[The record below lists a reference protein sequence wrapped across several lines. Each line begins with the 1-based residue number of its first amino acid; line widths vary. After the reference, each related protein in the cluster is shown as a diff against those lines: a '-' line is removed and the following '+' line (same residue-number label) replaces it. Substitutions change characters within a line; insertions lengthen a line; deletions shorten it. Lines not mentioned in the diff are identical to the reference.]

1 MPSLFLRL
9 LAPPPTFTPNPS
21 PYLDPNG
28 KKYSFNSL
36 SYSSRMKTMLNARM
50 CISSIRANSCSA
62 RYAVL
67 GAGFA
72 GLSVAW
78 HLLQHSPKDS
88 HLCIDIYDE
97 VGIGGAASGVSG
109 GLLHPYSPKVKVLW
123 RGEDCWNECLRLLS
137 VAERA
142 IEARGF
148 DSINQDS
155 SFFCM
160 DEPIVC
166 RRGILRT
173 MMTEKNVEIMKENA
187 RTCIENCNLELLDKD
202 AAQNLVP
209 HLHVPLNA
217 AVYMPQALS
226 IRPTHYLQALFAA
239 CKNQAYELCVS
250 FSKKVEV
257 NLYKESIN
265 TLCELA
271 GKYNAVIICLG
282 AKVDMLPELS
292 GKLPLR
298 TCRGVVAQLNLSAH
312 SRDEYRCNSPS
323 ILSDAWLSFQGPRTV
338 LMGST
343 WDWSLKYYSS
353 SVCEDES
360 SMALQ
365 ELLPKASAVYPSIRE
380 WTFIRARAGL
390 RAMPPLTNLGSLPIL
405 GCVNDAVK
413 PKNRCM
419 YWLFG
424 GLGSRGLLYH
434 AFLGKLLARAVVS
447 DDEMVLPPELTSW
460 KQMKVWK
467 YNL

>member
-1 MPSLFLRL
+1 MPSLLRL
-9 LAPPPTFTPNPS
+9 RPPPTLGPNPN
-21 PYLDPNG
+21 PNG
-28 KKYSFNSL
+28 REYSFSSPLL
-36 SYSSRMKTMLNARM
+36 SRRKLMLNARM
-50 CISSIRANSCSA
+50 RLSSIRGNSCSA

-78 HLLQHSPKDS
+78 HLLQNSLKDS
-88 HLCIDIYDE
+88 NLCIDIYDE

-123 RGEDCWNECLRLLS
+123 RGAECWNECLKLLM

-142 IEARGF
+142 IEARGP
-148 DSINQDS
+148 DRIGQDS
-155 SFFCM
+155 SFFYM

-173 MMTEKNVEIMKENA
+173 IMSEKNVEIMKENV
-187 RTCIENCNLELLDKD
+187 RSCLENCNLQLLDKD

-217 AVYMPQALS
+217 AVYMPHALN
-226 IRPTHYLQALFAA
+226 IRPVHYLQALFDA
-239 CKNQAYELCVS
+239 CKNLADELCVS
-250 FSKKVEV
+250 FCKKVEV
-257 NLYKESIN
+257 NLHKEPIS
-265 TLCELA
+265 TLHELA
-271 GKYNAVIICLG
+271 GRYDAIIICLG
-282 AKVDMLPELS
+282 AKVDMLPEFS

-298 TCRGVVAQLNLSAH
+298 ACRGVVAQLKLS
-312 SRDEYRCNSPS
+312 SDVGEEYSCSSPS
-323 ILSDAWLSFQGPRTV
+323 ILSDAWLSFQGPRSV

-343 WDWSLKYYSS
+343 WDWASKNYSS
-353 SVCEDES
+353 SVSEEEAS
-360 SMALQ
+360 RALE

-380 WTFIRARAGL
+380 WTFVGARAGL
-390 RAMPPLTNLGSLPIL
+390 RAMPPLTTLGSLPLL
-405 GCVNDAVK
+405 GCVNDALRETDK
-413 PKNRCM
+413 CM

-434 AFLGKLLARAVVS
+434 AFLGKLMAKAVIS
-447 DDEMVLPPELTSW
+447 CDEMVLPPELTSW

-467 YNL
+467 DSL